1 MSDDKLD
8 VFYYFPSP
16 VYAVRCPQFL
26 DVVKEV
32 SDEYLS
38 NNKADMSEIYPVK
51 MTGNFYSDPRLVDFS
66 SYIGESAWS
75 ILLEQGYNVNNFATT
90 FTEMWTQEHHKHSLM
105 EQHVHGLG
113 SQIIGFYFLETPE
126 GCSRLIFHDPKSAK
140 VQIGLPET
148 NSNDITIASNTIN
161 FNPEPGLLVFTNS
174 WLPHSFGRHAS
185 DDPIRFVHF
194 NMNVQYVPPVP
205 SLTPECTPQAE
216 II

>member
-1 MSDDKLD
+1 MSEPIPD

-16 VYAVRCPQFL
+16 VYVVKCPQFL
-26 DVVKEV
+26 ETVKEV
-32 SDEYLS
+32 SKEYFPE
-38 NNKADMSEIYPVK
+38 KQQDMNEIYPVK
-51 MTGNFYSDPRLVDFS
+51 MSGNFYLDPRLEDFCR
-66 SYIGESAWS
+66 YIGETAWS
-75 ILLEQGYNVNNFATT
+75 ILLSQGYNVENLMTK
-90 FTEMWTQEHHKHSLM
+90 FTEMWVQEHHKHSLM

-113 SQIIGFYFLETPE
+113 AQIVGVYFLETPE
-126 GCSRLIFHDPKSAK
+126 NCSKLIFHDPKAAK
-140 VQIGLPET
+140 VQIGLPEIDQ
-148 NSNDITIASNTIN
+148 NTISTASNMVS
-161 FNPEPGLLVFTNS
+161 FNPEEGLLVFTNS